1 MQRIYRSD
9 KLPDVY
15 SNMFFFFFF
24 NLWAITVS
32 ANGICPIMFFLKLL
46 RYQDLGQGPVLWS
59 QHYST
64 RCCLPPHS
72 TLWHT
77 EAHFSLLHPLYVDLI
92 SFECTSGDRILTK
105 LPLWLYGNQKFN
117 QRKSFGNF
125 SPFQTGVSASLWP
138 GWCLYQL
145 KCVHMSVIKMAAV

>member
-9 KLPDVY
+9 KLPAVY
-15 SNMFFFFFF
+15 SNIYFF

-32 ANGICPIMFFLKLL
+32 ANGVCPIMLKLL
-46 RYQDLGQGPVLWS
+46 RYQDLGQGPVLWA

-64 RCCLPPHS
+64 RCCPPPHS
-72 TLWHT
+72 ILWHT
-77 EAHFSLLHPLYVDLI
+77 EAHFSLSHPLYVDLI
-92 SFECTSGDRILTK
+92 SFECTSVDRILTK

-125 SPFQTGVSASLWP
+125 SPFQTGASASSWP
-138 GWCLYQL
+138 GWCLDQL
-145 KCVHMSVIKMAAV
+145 ERVHMSVIKMAAV